1 MPNMINEILIT
12 CGREENVVDI
22 ESDASTMT
30 GNTVSGTGTK
40 RKRNYVIKMS
50 DLKSSSSLNK
60 KTWKSN
66 ILELISE
73 HRSGN
78 KPNSVFNSNMIAL
91 KTNRLKS
98 TNFFS
103 TVHPEV
109 HVSDCEYIR
118 TGQDGRCILGV
129 WKGDQYDA
137 ILYKLDLNLS
147 PRGSSVE
154 DDTPSFLKSIE
165 HIGPFFSKSDIKDI
179 CDTNCNNQKYV
190 LYVGSYYNE
199 DFIKQSSAVLCSFTN
214 SSATTGKQY
223 ISLRELLC
231 CCGSQN
237 GDVFATGSEE
247 GVFIYQD
254 QEFIFHNQYI
264 GKVNSVEFNSTGNIL
279 YCGINNSGI
288 TIFDR
293 REAPW
298 KNSTIQIM
306 NYSSGI
312 SETKL
317 FSNGNNMVVSG
328 FDGSLSQID
337 LRKRETVLS
346 YPGHAGANKK
356 IPFSFSEHADLLCA
370 TGTDKLTRLW
380 SLRTGSHLCT
390 IEPQIKTKKVHSCL
404 IVDEYRWLVAIFQK
418 NRMYIMESES

>member
-1 MPNMINEILIT
+1 MANMINEILIT
-12 CGREENVVDI
+12 CGWEENYIDI

-30 GNTVSGTGTK
+30 CNTMPGTGTK

-50 DLKSSSSLNK
+50 DLKSNNLLNK
-60 KTWKSN
+60 KSRKSN
-66 ILELISE
+66 VLELVSE
-73 HRSGN
+73 QRNGN
-78 KPNSVFNSNMIAL
+78 KPNSVFNSNIIAL
-91 KTNRLKS
+91 KTNKLKS
-98 TNFFS
+98 TNFFT

-118 TGQDGRCILGV
+118 SGQDGRCILGV
-129 WKGDQYDA
+129 WKGDAYDS
-137 ILYKLDLNLS
+137 ILYKLALNLS

-154 DDTPSFLKSIE
+154 DDTPNFLKSIE
-165 HIGPFFSKSDIKDI
+165 HIGPFFSRSDIKDM
-179 CDTNCNNQKYV
+179 CETNCNNQKYE
-190 LYVGSYYNE
+190 LYVGSDNE
-199 DFIKQSSAVLCSFTN
+199 NFMKRSSAVLCSFTN
-214 SSATTGKQY
+214 SATTGRQY

-231 CCGSQN
+231 CCGSQA
-237 GDVFATGSEE
+237 GDVFATGSEK

-264 GKVNSVEFNSTGNIL
+264 GRVNSVEFNSIGNIL

-298 KNSTIQIM
+298 KNSKIEIM

-317 FSNGNNMVVSG
+317 LSNENNMVVSG

-337 LRKRETVLS
+337 LRKRETILS
-346 YPGHAGANKK
+346 YPGHAGADKK
-356 IPFSFSEHADLLCA
+356 IPFSFSEHVDLLCA
-370 TGTDKLTRLW
+370 TGSDKLTRLW

-418 NRMYIMESES
+418 NRMCIMESDN